1 MSFFIENYID
11 MCYDF
16 FKMFIEVNDMES
28 SVMKYSNVCNSIM
41 EEVNKVII
49 GKPESVRLLILSL
62 ISGGHVLIDDVPGVG
77 KTTIAA
83 ALSKAVGLDY
93 KRVQLTPDVM
103 ASDISGFSV
112 FDKTKG
118 DFSYKPGVVFTN
130 VLIADEINRTS
141 PKTQSALLEAMEEK
155 QVTVDGVTRKLPKPF
170 MVIATENPVGF
181 IGTYPLPEAQLDRF
195 LIKFTIGYPSLE
207 SEIKIIADRKKEN
220 PLNFVSAVASV
231 DDIIEIQNAVSEIYV
246 DELICKYIT
255 ELVQATRINKN
266 VILAASPRAS
276 IALLKAS
283 SANAL
288 MNGRNY
294 VIPKDVS
301 DLYQFVVGHRIVLS
315 AEAKLERMTNYD
327 VLEEIKNTI
336 KAPILKK

>member
-1 MSFFIENYID
+1 
-11 MCYDF
+11 
-16 FKMFIEVNDMES
+16 MEIS
-28 SVMKYSNVCNSIM
+28 IQKYSQICESIM
-41 EEVNKVII
+41 NEVNKVII
-49 GKPESVRLLILSL
+49 GKPASVKLLTIAL

-112 FDKTKG
+112 YDKAAS
-118 DFSYKPGVVFTN
+118 DFVYKPGVVFTN
-130 VLIADEINRTS
+130 ILIADEINRTS

-155 QVTVDGVTRKLPKPF
+155 QVTVDGVTRQLPKPF
-170 MVIATENPVGF
+170 MVIATENPLGF
-181 IGTYPLPEAQLDRF
+181 VGTYPLPEAQLDRF
-195 LIKFTIGYPSLE
+195 LIKFTIGYPTLY
-207 SEIKIIADRKKEN
+207 SEMKIIADRQKEN
-220 PLNFVSAVASV
+220 PLNSVCAVASV
-231 DDIIEIQNAVSEIYV
+231 DDVIELQNAVSEVYV
-246 DELICKYIT
+246 DEMICKYIT
-255 ELVQATRINKN
+255 ELVQATRTNKN

-276 IALLKAS
+276 IALLKAA

-294 VIPKDVS
+294 VVPQDVN
-301 DLYQFVVGHRIVLS
+301 DLYQYVVGHRIVLS
-315 AEAKLERMTNYD
+315 PEAKLERMTNYD

-336 KAPILKK
+336 KAPVLKK

>member
-1 MSFFIENYID
+1 
-11 MCYDF
+11 
-16 FKMFIEVNDMES
+16 MEIA
-28 SVMKYSNVCNSIM
+28 VQQYSQICNSIIN
-41 EEVNKVII
+41 EVNKVII
-49 GKPESVRLLILSL
+49 GKPESVKLLTLAL

-112 FDKTKG
+112 YDKSKAE
-118 DFSYKPGVVFTN
+118 FIYKPGVVFTN

-155 QVTVDGVTRKLPKPF
+155 QVTVDGVTRELPKPF
-170 MVIATENPVGF
+170 MVIATENPLGF

-195 LIKFTIGYPSLE
+195 LIKFTIGYPSFA
-207 SEIKIIADRKKEN
+207 SEMKIIADRQKIN
-220 PLNFVSAVASV
+220 PLNNVCSVASV
-231 DDIIEIQNAVSEIYV
+231 DDIIKIQKAVSEIYV
-246 DELICKYIT
+246 DELICRYIT
-255 ELVQATRINKN
+255 ELVQATRTNKN

-294 VIPKDVS
+294 VIPQDVS
-301 DLYQFVVGHRIVLS
+301 DLYKFVVGHRIVLS
-315 AEAKLERMTNYD
+315 AEAKLERMTNDD
-327 VLEEIKNTI
+327 VLENIKNSI
-336 KAPILKK
+336 KAPVIKK

>member
-1 MSFFIENYID
+1 
-11 MCYDF
+11 
-16 FKMFIEVNDMES
+16 MEFS
-28 SVMKYSNVCNSIM
+28 IQKYSELCESIM
-41 EEVNKVII
+41 REVNKVII
-49 GKPESVRLLILSL
+49 GKPTSVKLLTIAL

-118 DFSYKPGVVFTN
+118 DFVYKPGVVFTN
-130 VLIADEINRTS
+130 ILIADEINRTS

-155 QVTVDGVTRKLPKPF
+155 QVTVDGVTRELPNPF
-170 MVIATENPVGF
+170 MVIATENPLGF
-181 IGTYPLPEAQLDRF
+181 VGTYPLPEAQLDRF
-195 LIKFTIGYPSLE
+195 LIKFTIGYPTLS
-207 SEIKIIADRKKEN
+207 SEMKIIADRQKEN

-231 DDIIEIQNAVSEIYV
+231 DDVINIQKAVSEIYV

-255 ELVQATRINKN
+255 ELVQATRTNKN

-276 IALLKAS
+276 IALLRAA

-294 VIPKDVS
+294 VVPQDVS
-301 DLYQFVVGHRIVLS
+301 DLYQYVVGHRIVLS
-315 AEAKLERMTNYD
+315 PEAKLERMTNHD
-327 VLEEIKNTI
+327 VLEEIRNSI
-336 KAPILKK
+336 KAPVLKK